1 MHEKKTILFVNE
13 SLACAGGEKS
23 LLNLLSSI
31 NYERY
36 DVYLQLL
43 KYGAPWEKYIP
54 KQVHILKPIPY
65 YTFTCLPF
73 FEAIR
78 YTIKNHKYKW
88 FASRYIYS
96 FLLRIVPNQNN
107 LKRALLYWKSQS
119 SCFDKL
125 SMQFDYVIAYA
136 HNWPTFYV
144 ADKVKARIKSLAWIN
159 ATYTPTI
166 YKSYI
171 ESKYNCFDTIVAVS
185 EVINGTVSNH
195 FPQLAKKVE
204 TFRDLIAPDLIYA
217 LAKEPADIKTDAN
230 QLTLVTLGRLNPQK
244 GHDIAIK
251 AASILKQRGIKLKW
265 YLLGSGPLEPE
276 LKTMIRQY
284 NLTNDFILL
293 GVKENPYPYLK
304 LADIYVQTS
313 RLEGFGLAIAEA
325 RLLNIPVVTTRFNTV
340 YMQMVDERNGLVADM
355 NEIDVANAIERLW
368 KDKALYARI
377 VTYLKQEQ
385 KGNLDTI
392 PQFYNL
398 LETAPI

>member
-1 MHEKKTILFVNE
+1 MHKKKSILFVNE

-23 LLNLLSSI
+23 LLNLLCSI
-31 NYERY
+31 DYERY
-36 DVYLQLL
+36 DIYLQLL
-43 KYGAPWEKYIP
+43 KYGSPWEKYIP
-54 KQVHILKPIPY
+54 KQVHILKALPY
-65 YTFTCLPF
+65 YDFTCKPF
-73 FEAIR
+73 FEALKF
-78 YTIKNHKYKW
+78 TIKNHKFKW
-88 FASRYIYS
+88 FIARYLYS
-96 FLLRIVPNQNN
+96 LLLRTVPNQNN
-107 LKRALLYWKSQS
+107 LKRALLYWKTQS
-119 SCFDKL
+119 NNFDNQTT
-125 SMQFDYVIAYA
+125 QFDYVIAYA

-144 ADKVKARIKSLAWIN
+144 ADKTKARIKTLAWIN

-166 YKSYI
+166 CKNFI
-171 ESKYNCFDTIVAVS
+171 ESKYDRIDSIIAVS
-185 EVINGTVSNH
+185 EVINDTISNH
-195 FPQLAKKVE
+195 FPKMAKKVR
-204 TFRDLIAPDLIYA
+204 TFRDLIAPDLIYT
-217 LAKEPADIKTDAN
+217 LAQETIDIKTN
-230 QLTLVTLGRLNPQK
+230 ENELTIVTLGRLNPQK

-251 AASILKQRGIKLKW
+251 AASILKQRGIKLRW

-276 LKTMIRQY
+276 LKTMIQQY